1 MLARLTILGIEKELS
16 LKDPADSLKSKWVFT
31 DQEVT
36 FSADTLL
43 ATLINRGAS
52 FCVLYPD
59 PDYFQLMNEQW
70 FKRWEPAFT
79 KMIKA
84 LDLEY
89 NPIENYDRHESWTDT
104 GESGSEVSS
113 SGPTEGQ
120 VSAFDSSSYSPHD
133 KEIQSSGSEASANNT
148 DEHEGWIHG
157 NIGVTTSQQMLES
170 EMVLQEKWGNLY
182 NHIAD
187 CFISEL
193 LIAVY

>member
-1 MLARLTILGIEKELS
+1 MGIEKELNLQS
-16 LKDPADSLKSKWVFT
+16 PADSLKSKWVFT
-31 DQEVT
+31 DQEVE

-43 ATLINRGAS
+43 ATLINRAAS

-59 PDYFQLMNEQW
+59 PAYFQLMNEQW

-79 KMIKA
+79 KWFKA
-84 LDLEY
+84 LAMEY
-89 NPIENYDRHESWTDT
+89 NPIENYDRIESWTDT

-113 SGPTEGQ
+113 SGTTEGQ

-148 DEHEGWIHG
+148 DEHEGRIHG

-193 LIAVY
+193 LVSVY

>member
-1 MLARLTILGIEKELS
+1 MGIEKELS
-16 LKDPADSLKSKWVFT
+16 LKDPADSLKNKWVFT
-31 DQEVT
+31 DQDIT
-36 FSADTLL
+36 FSADTLM
-43 ATLINRGAS
+43 ATLINRAAS

-113 SGPTEGQ
+113 SGTTEGQ

-133 KEIQSSGSEASANNT
+133 KEIQNSGSEASANNT
-148 DEHEGWIHG
+148 DEHEGRIHG

-193 LIAVY
+193 LVAVY